1 MRLEGAVG
9 RTIAGNGP
17 LQRINGSAFTRG
29 RIRGA
34 DPDVAFLIASRANPG
49 RPRSDSPGEN
59 DKVIEA
65 LLLNRLREFL
75 RVNALSDIVECC
87 EALRGLI

>member
-1 MRLEGAVG
+1 M
-9 RTIAGNGP
+9 GP
-17 LQRINGSAFTRG
+17 LLVVVGNEFL
-29 RIRGA
+29 
-34 DPDVAFLIASRANPG
+34 DDVPDVLFAK
-49 RPRSDSPGEN
+49 N
-59 DKVIEA
+59 DEVIEA